1 MKKKFYG
8 ALLLGSVLLTGGMV
22 SCSDYDDDINS
33 LNDRV
38 AAVEETVK
46 GLQEKINAGCV
57 ITSVDP
63 TENGVKVTLSNGESF
78 ELLNGAP
85 GAAATVEI
93 GENGNWFINGE
104 DTGKP
109 SRGEKGE
116 QGEPGESGT
125 AATGK
130 YYKPGENGYWI
141 EVTVGADGKET
152 ETETTISWTPEGTM
166 TAVWDSENGKL
177 LVSNV
182 KGYNGILSIS
192 LTSELKSLVFQP
204 EFYYQGIEAMEAK
217 TFNYT
222 EKGVKEV
229 NADDDFT
236 TDAPTELDG
245 VAMTPGLVA
254 KYHMNP
260 SSANWKDIKS
270 LSYIS
275 DDKNY
280 TRAGGVVKANV
291 FDWEGEEGILTVHSQ
306 LTDGTIKDIQN
317 DGKVTVLAL
326 QANYSGSEKDTIIT
340 SDYAAVKATNYK
352 DMVLAN
358 AALGQP
364 VHTVHL
370 YTNAQDAIN
379 NAASHEIVWN
389 HEGLDVATLVQTHY
403 DDSQNSHV
411 AWDVTAADKTVEDY
425 GFKYSF
431 ELVGYH
437 KGNNRTSESAHAVM
451 KGSLLKPCMPV
462 DGKQPTWD
470 AAEQNKAE
478 KIVNH
483 WYVLS

>member
-63 TENGVKVTLSNGESF
+63 TENGVKVTLSNSESF

-93 GENGNWFINGE
+93 RENGNWFINGK

-116 QGEPGESGT
+116 QGEPGDSGT

-182 KGYNGILSIS
+182 KG
-192 LTSELKSLVFQP
+192 
-204 EFYYQGIEAMEAK
+204 
-217 TFNYT
+217 
-222 EKGVKEV
+222 
-229 NADDDFT
+229 
-236 TDAPTELDG
+236 
-245 VAMTPGLVA
+245 
-254 KYHMNP
+254 
-260 SSANWKDIKS
+260 
-270 LSYIS
+270 
-275 DDKNY
+275 
-280 TRAGGVVKANV
+280 
-291 FDWEGEEGILTVHSQ
+291 
-306 LTDGTIKDIQN
+306 
-317 DGKVTVLAL
+317 
-326 QANYSGSEKDTIIT
+326 
-340 SDYAAVKATNYK
+340 
-352 DMVLAN
+352 
-358 AALGQP
+358 
-364 VHTVHL
+364 
-370 YTNAQDAIN
+370 
-379 NAASHEIVWN
+379 
-389 HEGLDVATLVQTHY
+389 
-403 DDSQNSHV
+403 
-411 AWDVTAADKTVEDY
+411 
-425 GFKYSF
+425 
-431 ELVGYH
+431 
-437 KGNNRTSESAHAVM
+437 
-451 KGSLLKPCMPV
+451 
-462 DGKQPTWD
+462 
-470 AAEQNKAE
+470 
-478 KIVNH
+478 
-483 WYVLS
+483 

>member
-116 QGEPGESGT
+116 QGEPGEDGT

-270 LSYIS
+270 LS
-275 DDKNY
+275 
-280 TRAGGVVKANV
+280 
-291 FDWEGEEGILTVHSQ
+291 
-306 LTDGTIKDIQN
+306 
-317 DGKVTVLAL
+317 
-326 QANYSGSEKDTIIT
+326 
-340 SDYAAVKATNYK
+340 
-352 DMVLAN
+352 
-358 AALGQP
+358 
-364 VHTVHL
+364 
-370 YTNAQDAIN
+370 
-379 NAASHEIVWN
+379 
-389 HEGLDVATLVQTHY
+389 
-403 DDSQNSHV
+403 
-411 AWDVTAADKTVEDY
+411 
-425 GFKYSF
+425 
-431 ELVGYH
+431 
-437 KGNNRTSESAHAVM
+437 
-451 KGSLLKPCMPV
+451 
-462 DGKQPTWD
+462 
-470 AAEQNKAE
+470 
-478 KIVNH
+478 
-483 WYVLS
+483 